1 MFNPIGVSR
10 LTHGSLFVERN
21 LKQKNNNVYVFAAKI
36 SYMKEEIYA
45 SSTLYSGLHSVD
57 VHLAHTHKYTP
68 LLLLCLRWRATIFD
82 PVGVFRQTHGSLFI
96 ARNMKQKNNNI
107 YVFAANRSYIKEE
120 IYASST

>member
-1 MFNPIGVSR
+1 
-10 LTHGSLFVERN
+10 
-21 LKQKNNNVYVFAAKI
+21 
-36 SYMKEEIYA
+36 MKEEIYA

-57 VHLAHTHKYTP
+57 VHLAHTHTHKYTP
-68 LLLLCLRWRATIFD
+68 LLLLCLRWCATIFD
-82 PVGVFRQTHGSLFI
+82 PVGVFRQSHGSLFI